1 MAKKSFYFL
10 LALIIVCWIA
20 YQVTGREKAAVENSE
35 KKILQKGMEAVAVGN
50 NVVKERED
58 SDDDGEEVGEE
69 EKDKP
74 GPVQK
79 ILILTKARWD
89 RAVVFFISLLFFFA

>member
-35 KKILQKGMEAVAVGN
+35 KKILQKGMEVAFGN

>member
-35 KKILQKGMEAVAVGN
+35 KKILQKGMEVAFGN

-79 ILILTKARWD
+79 ILILTKAR
-89 RAVVFFISLLFFFA
+89 